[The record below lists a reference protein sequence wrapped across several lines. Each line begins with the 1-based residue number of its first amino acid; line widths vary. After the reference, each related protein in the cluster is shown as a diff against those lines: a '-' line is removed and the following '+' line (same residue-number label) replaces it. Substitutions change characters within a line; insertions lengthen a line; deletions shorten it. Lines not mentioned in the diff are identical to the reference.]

1 MAELRGAN
9 IPPPHAAF
17 DAIMEDGAVI
27 RVRRHG
33 IAGAPRL
40 VLSHGNAL
48 AIDGYFSFWGRLLD
62 RYDVIVSSLPFMN
75 FEPEAV
81 RRILDLYSERLT
93 EGGVI
98 TSWDYWFREIRT
110 YIQSASE
117 RRRMRAVL
125 RVTREFLA
133 RHEWSRRVVLWNVPP
148 ACVYQVRHR
157 RHEGPSLAGGPLAG
171 PHGPTG

>member
-62 RYDVIVSSLPFMN
+62 RYDVIVYDFRNHGDNPPHHPAHHQWKRFIQDD
-75 FEPEAV
+75 E
-81 RRILDLYSERLT
+81 RIWHAIREQ
-93 EGGVI
+93 
-98 TSWDYWFREIRT
+98 WD
-110 YIQSASE
+110 A
-117 RRRMRAVL
+117 
-125 RVTREFLA
+125 
-133 RHEWSRRVVLWNVPP
+133 
-148 ACVYQVRHR
+148 
-157 RHEGPSLAGGPLAG
+157 
-171 PHGPTG
+171 